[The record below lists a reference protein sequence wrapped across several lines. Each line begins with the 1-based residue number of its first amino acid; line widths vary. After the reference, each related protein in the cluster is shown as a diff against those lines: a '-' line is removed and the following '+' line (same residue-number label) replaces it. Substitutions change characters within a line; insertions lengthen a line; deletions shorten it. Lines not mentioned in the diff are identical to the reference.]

1 MRFSYYND
9 LSAHQQLVYRKSDA
23 VERLALRPDRAKQD
37 AARDIERAI
46 EEENLRKLQQKA
58 NGLCWLVCSELKIK
72 PVVVKVRAKRP
83 SKRGGELHGLF
94 EWEKGKTPVITIW
107 ARTAKK
113 RQMVSFKTF
122 LRTLIHELCHHID
135 FLGFRFRESFHTQGF
150 FKRES
155 SLYKSIVP
163 ELAAKGRG
171 RSQGKEKPVEKQKS
185 KPESRQKPKV
195 KPGKKPEAG
204 PKPKA
209 KPKSKPDPVQ
219 VVKKEPQPAREGK
232 QLTLF

>member
-9 LSAHQQLVYRKSDA
+9 LSAHQQLVYRRSDA
-23 VERLALRPDRAKQD
+23 VERLSLLPDKTKQD

-46 EEENLRKLQQKA
+46 EEENLRKLEKKA

-83 SKRGGELHGLF
+83 SKWGGELHGLF
-94 EWEKGKTPVITIW
+94 EWEKGKTPLITIW

-135 FLGFRFRESFHTQGF
+135 FLGFRFRESYHTQGF

-171 RSQGKEKPVEKQKS
+171 RTQGKEKPVEKQTL
-185 KPESRQKPKV
+185 KPESRQKSESKQ
-195 KPGKKPEAG
+195 KAG
-204 PKPKA
+204 PEPKA
-209 KPKSKPDPVQ
+209 KPESKPDPVQ
-219 VVKKEPQPAREGK
+219 VVRKEPQPAREGK